1 MLYLSLILNLTSS
14 FVLSPFLLSVF
25 LTYWWLETFVE
36 VLMPQDKNNK
46 NKQYSRLHL
55 EDNIF
60 LQTNSSSL
68 VYAELILCRNM
79 FNILLIVLA
88 KVNVSSWQGWNWWF
102 FGYKIFQMTSSK
114 IHNWICTLFGFVK
127 IVKLQPVFVALSEI
141 NRGTKSCCIYRNQIL
156 ILSPYHFIE
165 TSLSASLAKKTN
177 VFTVFGLL
185 TCTIQNT
192 AHATMS
198 IWSKKDLAVLCCLS
212 LHTVLKVIARRVYSL
227 KGFDLLKWWVLII
240 GQIFSFDLILQHS

>member
-1 MLYLSLILNLTSS
+1 MLYLSLILNLTSG
-14 FVLSPFLLSVF
+14 FVFSEFLLSVF
-25 LTYWWLETFVE
+25 ITYWWLETFVE
-36 VLMPQDKNNK
+36 VLMPQDKNNR

-55 EDNIF
+55 GDNIF

-192 AHATMS
+192 THATMS
-198 IWSKKDLAVLCCLS
+198 IWSKKDSCSFVLSFLAQKRSQGHSQKS
-212 LHTVLKVIARRVYSL
+212 L
-227 KGFDLLKWWVLII
+227 
-240 GQIFSFDLILQHS
+240 